1 MADKVTPGPVTE
13 DAELRE
19 AVCVHTDKIFDSCM
33 ARDCFEDLRV
43 YLTQDSQAAVASAGT
58 VRARGAELLYVNS
71 DIEPVQFNRGYYSV
85 NLDYYYRVRGDAVT
99 VGSPSTPITGLA
111 VWTKRVL
118 LYGSELSAKVF
129 SSDDSINEVT
139 AASLA
144 CNNAPTCVVEAVEPI
159 ILDMKLVE
167 PVTPVDSE
175 VIDVPASIAA
185 LFTAPLV
192 TDGTDR
198 RVYCSLGQFSIV
210 RLERPSQLLMPAY
223 DYCIPDK
230 DCVST
235 YSDDA
240 CTLFSRIDFPVDEFF
255 PPDTISTGT
264 ETYREAREATK

>member
-1 MADKVTPGPVTE
+1 MADKVTPGPVAE

-43 YLTQDSQAAVASAGT
+43 YLTEAGQQAIASAGT
-58 VRARGAELLYVNS
+58 VRARGAELLYVSS

-85 NLDYYYRVRGDAVT
+85 NLDYYYRVRGEAAT
-99 VGSPSTPITGLA
+99 VGLPSVPFTGLS
-111 VWTKRVL
+111 VWSKRVL
-118 LYGSELSAKVF
+118 LYGSEQSAKVF
-129 SSDDSINEVT
+129 ASSESIGTLTE
-139 AASLA
+139 ASLA
-144 CNNAPTCVVEAVEPI
+144 SRTAPACVVEAVEPI

-167 PVTPVDSE
+167 PNAPADSE
-175 VIDVPASIAA
+175 IVEVPASVAA
-185 LFTAPLV
+185 LFSAPLV
-192 TDGTDR
+192 TAAGDR

-210 RLERPSQLLMPAY
+210 RLERPSQLLMPVY
-223 DYCIPDK
+223 DYCVPDK

-255 PPDTISTGT
+255 PPDTISSGT
-264 ETYREAREATK
+264 ESYRDARDASK